1 VPPTGYL
8 NTAAIEACVQFIAAN
23 FPAIATLIPLHEHSV
38 EGRAIHAVKI
48 ASGGGANR
56 RGALLIAGV
65 HAREIVNP
73 DALVTLAL
81 KLCQAYTN
89 GTGLSFGGK
98 NYSAEQ
104 IALIV
109 DALDVVMLPLVNPD
123 GRTYVQ
129 SPAGQAMWRKN
140 RALNLGQPCRGVD
153 LNRNFDFLW
162 SSGIGTSSSSCSDV
176 FKGPSAFSE
185 AETRNVRHLLDDYPN
200 IGYFIDVHSYS
211 ELVLYPW
218 GDDDNQTS
226 DPSQNFQ
233 NPVYNGQ
240 RGIVGAGYGEY
251 IPGFDLDWYLITGA
265 RIRDAIAA
273 VRGRTYTLQ
282 QSIGLYPTSGTSD
295 DYAYSRTF
303 VDSQKRKV
311 RGFTL
316 ETGREFQPVP
326 TEGQQIIDEVS
337 AGLVEFLQA
346 ALCAVEQAARL
357 TDQTRSLTGL
367 RRVRDR
373 ASTSSG
379 AARRYLEM
387 AERHSGEL
395 ASLLATD
402 EALLTAVGAAL
413 QQLSSLVSSP
423 DKTLDQKLAGILDE
437 LGTRL
442 AALASDALREDIET
456 VQRELPELTGRT
468 LDQIVGDSP
477 EAAKP
482 PAAKGRRNTR

>member
-1 VPPTGYL
+1 MPPTGYL
-8 NTAAIEACVQFIAAN
+8 TTAAIEACVQFIAAN
-23 FPAIATLIPLHEHSV
+23 FPGIATLIPLHEHSV

-81 KLCQAYTN
+81 KLCRAYTN

-185 AETRNVRHLLDDYPN
+185 PETRNVRHLLDDYPN

-251 IPGFDLDWYLITGA
+251 IPAFDLDWHLITGA
-265 RIRDAIAA
+265 RIRDALPRI
-273 VRGRTYTLQ
+273 
-282 QSIGLYPTSGTSD
+282 
-295 DYAYSRTF
+295 
-303 VDSQKRKV
+303 
-311 RGFTL
+311 
-316 ETGREFQPVP
+316 E
-326 TEGQQIIDEVS
+326 
-337 AGLVEFLQA
+337 
-346 ALCAVEQAARL
+346 
-357 TDQTRSLTGL
+357 
-367 RRVRDR
+367 RV
-373 ASTSSG
+373 
-379 AARRYLEM
+379 
-387 AERHSGEL
+387 HP
-395 ASLLATD
+395 LLAGHLRQTLRTGTTCAYVPSD
-402 EALLTAVGAAL
+402 E
-413 QQLSSLVSSP
+413 
-423 DKTLDQKLAGILDE
+423 
-437 LGTRL
+437 
-442 AALASDALREDIET
+442 
-456 VQRELPELTGRT
+456 
-468 LDQIVGDSP
+468 
-477 EAAKP
+477 
-482 PAAKGRRNTR
+482 RRWQV

>member
-1 VPPTGYL
+1 
-8 NTAAIEACVQFIAAN
+8 
-23 FPAIATLIPLHEHSV
+23 
-38 EGRAIHAVKI
+38 
-48 ASGGGANR
+48 
-56 RGALLIAGV
+56 
-65 HAREIVNP
+65 
-73 DALVTLAL
+73 
-81 KLCQAYTN
+81 
-89 GTGLSFGGK
+89 
-98 NYSAEQ
+98 
-104 IALIV
+104 
-109 DALDVVMLPLVNPD
+109 
-123 GRTYVQ
+123 
-129 SPAGQAMWRKN
+129 
-140 RALNLGQPCRGVD
+140 
-153 LNRNFDFLW
+153 
-162 SSGIGTSSSSCSDV
+162 
-176 FKGPSAFSE
+176 
-185 AETRNVRHLLDDYPN
+185 
-200 IGYFIDVHSYS
+200 
-211 ELVLYPW
+211 
-218 GDDDNQTS
+218 
-226 DPSQNFQ
+226 
-233 NPVYNGQ
+233 
-240 RGIVGAGYGEY
+240 
-251 IPGFDLDWYLITGA
+251 LDWYLITGA

-326 TEGQQIIDEVS
+326 TEGQQIIDEVG
-337 AGLVEFLQA
+337 AGLVEFLLA

-373 ASTSSG
+373 ASTTSG

-402 EALLTAVGAAL
+402 EALLTDVGAAL
-413 QQLSSLVSSP
+413 QKLSSLVSSP

-456 VQRELPELTGRT
+456 VQTELPDLTGRT

-482 PAAKGRRNTR
+482 PATKGRRNTR

>member
-1 VPPTGYL
+1 
-8 NTAAIEACVQFIAAN
+8 
-23 FPAIATLIPLHEHSV
+23 
-38 EGRAIHAVKI
+38 
-48 ASGGGANR
+48 
-56 RGALLIAGV
+56 
-65 HAREIVNP
+65 
-73 DALVTLAL
+73 
-81 KLCQAYTN
+81 
-89 GTGLSFGGK
+89 
-98 NYSAEQ
+98 
-104 IALIV
+104 
-109 DALDVVMLPLVNPD
+109 
-123 GRTYVQ
+123 
-129 SPAGQAMWRKN
+129 
-140 RALNLGQPCRGVD
+140 
-153 LNRNFDFLW
+153 
-162 SSGIGTSSSSCSDV
+162 V

-185 AETRNVRHLLDDYPN
+185 PETRNVRHLLDDYPN

-251 IPGFDLDWYLITGA
+251 ITGFDLDWYLITGA
-265 RIRDAIAA
+265 RIREAIAA

-326 TEGQQIIDEVS
+326 TEGQQIIDEVG
-337 AGLVEFLQA
+337 AGLVEFLLA

-373 ASTSSG
+373 ASTTSG

-402 EALLTAVGAAL
+402 EALLTDVGAAL
-413 QQLSSLVSSP
+413 QKLSSLVSRP

-482 PAAKGRRNTR
+482 PATKGRRNTR